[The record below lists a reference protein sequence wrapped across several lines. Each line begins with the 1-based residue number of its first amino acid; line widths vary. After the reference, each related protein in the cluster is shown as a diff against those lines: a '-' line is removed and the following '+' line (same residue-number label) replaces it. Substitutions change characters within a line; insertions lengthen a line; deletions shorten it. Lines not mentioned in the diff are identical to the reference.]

1 MHIYIY
7 IYHLVMCLYTYVCIY
22 ICIYIREREIC
33 CLPPAPEA
41 RPKGCPLKG
50 RLGGASDF

>member
-1 MHIYIY
+1 
-7 IYHLVMCLYTYVCIY
+7 MCLYTYVCIYIYIY